1 MIPINQQTIEDLDTI
16 AIGFDEIKNLLYKFC
31 FGETALKRFEQLG
44 SLKNL
49 KEAEYQLTLA
59 EELLNIK
66 NEGLRFPRL
75 EFKELLF
82 ELKILPKQGSILE
95 LESIIRI
102 LDANRLVNSLILFAN
117 KNRTA
122 FPQLSNLIQQAELN
136 TEMIESIEQI
146 LDNKLKVK
154 DNASPELYHIRMSI
168 NATRKQIAKNFD
180 IALKRMRS
188 KGYLAEDTSESL
200 INDRRVL
207 SIVSSYKRQ
216 VNGKILGSS
225 NTGFLTYIE
234 PEETVAYNFELEQ
247 LQDDEKKEIKRIFA
261 QLTALIK
268 THLGLIE
275 LFQSI
280 LTELD
285 FIQAKVRL
293 AQMMNAV
300 KPTLVDESYV
310 ELINAYHPL
319 LWLKNQELKKETKAQ
334 TLKMDK
340 FSRMLVISGPNAG
353 GKSITLKMVGLLQLM
368 MQSGLLIPADSNSK
382 MGWFHQILTDIG
394 DNQSIENELSTYSY
408 KLKRMNYFLSVANKR
423 TMLLLDEFGT
433 GSDPDLGGAL
443 AEVFFEKLY
452 SKKSFG
458 IITTHYSNIKLKAA
472 QLANAV
478 NANMLFD
485 ITTLKPM
492 FHLSIGQPGSS
503 FTFEVAQINGIE
515 QDVIDLAK
523 EKVDTK
529 KVEMDQLIAELQIE
543 KAEFEK
549 INAETRVAKII
560 AEDEKKAYELK
571 QNQYEEMLDRQQQV
585 IEKNNKFLN
594 SGKKM
599 LQFIDSYNS
608 KKSNKNM
615 LAELKKYLAIEKS
628 KIDAIEKEKQ
638 LKVLAKQKQKPPAGR
653 AGKKP
658 SKKPQQPILIGSKVK
673 LIDGKQS
680 GTVLEI
686 NGKEAVIA
694 FGNFKTK
701 TQVSKLMFIT

>member
-1 MIPINQQTIEDLDTI
+1 MIPIEQQAIEDLE
-16 AIGFDEIKNLLYKFC
+16 FDEIKNLLHKFC
-31 FGETALKRFEQLG
+31 YGETANKRFESLQ

-49 KEAEYQLTLA
+49 KEADYQLSLVD
-59 EELLNIK
+59 ELLQIK

-82 ELKILPKQGSILE
+82 ELKILKKEGAILE
-95 LESIIRI
+95 LESIIKI
-102 LDANRLVNSLILFAN
+102 LDANRLINQLILFSK
-117 KNRTA
+117 KNSQE
-122 FPQLSNLIQQAELN
+122 FPLISKLIQQAELN
-136 TEMIESIEQI
+136 TEMIEAIEQI
-146 LDNKLKVK
+146 LDNKLQVK
-154 DNASPELYHIRMSI
+154 DNASSELYHIRMSI
-168 NATRKQIAKNFD
+168 NATRKQIAKNFE

-234 PEETVAYNFELEQ
+234 PEETVAHNFELEQ

-261 QLTALIK
+261 QLTAKIK
-268 THLGLIE
+268 THYDLIE
-275 LFQSI
+275 SFQHI

-285 FIQAKVRL
+285 FIQAKVKL
-293 AQMMNAV
+293 ALLMNAV
-300 KPTLVDESYV
+300 KPALVDESYV
-310 ELINAYHPL
+310 ELVNAYHPL

-334 TLKMDK
+334 SIKMDK

-353 GKSITLKMVGLLQLM
+353 GKSITMKTVGLLQIM
-368 MQSGLLIPADSNSK
+368 MQSGLLVPADANSN

-408 KLKRMNYFLSVANKR
+408 RLKRMNYFLSVANKR

-485 ITTLKPM
+485 IHTLKPL
-492 FHLSIGQPGSS
+492 FQLSIGQPGSS

-515 QDVIDLAK
+515 KDIIELAK
-523 EKVDTK
+523 EKVDIK

-549 INAETRVAKII
+549 LNAETRLAKII
-560 AEDEKKAYELK
+560 AQDEKKAYELK
-571 QNQYEEMLDRQQQV
+571 QSQYEEMLDRQQLT

-599 LQFIDSYNS
+599 LQFIESYNS
-608 KKSNKNM
+608 KKSNKNL
-615 LAELKKYLAIEKS
+615 LADLKKYLAIEKS
-628 KIDAIEKEKQ
+628 KIEAIEKEKQ
-638 LKVLAKQKQKPPAGR
+638 LKAQAKLKQPSKRKKSIKKNQKP
-653 AGKKP
+653 
-658 SKKPQQPILIGSKVK
+658 ITVGSKVK

-680 GTVLEI
+680 GNVLEI
-686 NGKEAVIA
+686 NGKEAVVA

-701 TQVSKLMFIT
+701 TLLSKLILMD